1 MLQTQ
6 VEKKQEE
13 TSQNPVIYLMSKSR
27 RIILQYFISI
37 HSIHLFNLTKGSQP
51 KFNITLPHIFH
62 WEIYKIVTMPV
73 TLQFLK
79 SITLYYPVPKL
90 QKYSLS

>member
-13 TSQNPVIYLMSKSR
+13 TSQSPVIYL
-27 RIILQYFISI
+27 
-37 HSIHLFNLTKGSQP
+37 NLTKGSQP

-79 SITLYYPVPKL
+79 SITLYYTVPKL

>member
-13 TSQNPVIYLMSKSR
+13 TSQSPVIYLMK
-27 RIILQYFISI
+27 Q
-37 HSIHLFNLTKGSQP
+37 GGQP